1 MTINFEIILSL
12 HKHGGNHSPYWCVK
26 ELLWQVNDVFR
37 YPLTYEEV
45 SAFIREV
52 VAIMLQYIVC
62 LLSEARAHI
71 SEELHEKFFGQLC
84 ESEVNRLCWL
94 A

>member
-1 MTINFEIILSL
+1 MGEIILPTGVLRNYSGKSMMSL
-12 HKHGGNHSPYWCVK
+12 GI
-26 ELLWQVNDVFR
+26 
-37 YPLTYEEV
+37 PLTYEEV